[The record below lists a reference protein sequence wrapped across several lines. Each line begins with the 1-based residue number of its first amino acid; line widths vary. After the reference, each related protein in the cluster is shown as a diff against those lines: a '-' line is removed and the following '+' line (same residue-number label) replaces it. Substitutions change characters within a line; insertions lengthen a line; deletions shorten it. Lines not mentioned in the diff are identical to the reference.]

1 MGSSWERWVTATTKT
16 ENDIRYMQT
25 ALALAR
31 RGLGRVWPNPAVGC
45 VIVRDGKTVGRGWTQ
60 PGGRPHAETEALRRA
75 GDAARGATAY
85 VTLEPCAHQGETPP
99 CATALIDAG
108 ISRCVIAAGDPDP
121 RVDGGGIRML
131 KAAGIEVACGVC
143 EAKAEALNAGFLSK
157 VRSQRPF
164 VTLKAATTIDGRIAT
179 RGGDSQWITGP
190 AARQY
195 GHLLRATNDAILVG
209 ANTAL
214 LDNPTLTCRLPGL
227 LDRSPVRVVLDG
239 HMRLPL
245 THNLVLEAG
254 RTPTWLF
261 ALAPTDSAGR
271 ERRRA
276 YADCGVTVFDVERDD
291 NGRPRPEDVLH
302 QLAGEGITRLLI
314 EGGGVIAAA
323 FLSLKLIDE
332 LVWFRG
338 ASIIGGDGLPA
349 IAAFGVDRLQDAP
362 QATRI
367 SVEAMG
373 AELIERYSLRR

>member
-1 MGSSWERWVTATTKT
+1 MTAKTKS
-16 ENDIRYMQT
+16 EDDIRYMRT

-45 VIVRDGKTVGRGWTQ
+45 VIVRDGNIVGRGWTQ

-85 VTLEPCAHQGETPP
+85 VTLEPCAHRGKTPP

-108 ISRCVIAAGDPDP
+108 IGRCVIAAGDPDP
-121 RVDGGGIRML
+121 RVDGGGIRL
-131 KAAGIEVACGVC
+131 LEEAGIEVLGGIC
-143 EAKAEALNAGFLSK
+143 ETDAEAVNAGFLSK
-157 VRSQRPF
+157 VRRQRPF
-164 VTLKAATTIDGRIAT
+164 VTLKAATSIDGRIAT

-227 LDRSPVRVVLDG
+227 GDRSPVRVVVDG

-245 THNLVLEAG
+245 THNLVLEAQE
-254 RTPTWLF
+254 TPTWLF
-261 ALAPTDSAGR
+261 ALAPADAEGR
-271 ERRRA
+271 ERRKA
-276 YADCGVTVFDVERDD
+276 YEDSGVTVFDVEQGEG
-291 NGRPRPEDVLH
+291 GRPDPLGLLH
-302 QLAGEGITRLLI
+302 RLAGEGITRLLI
-314 EGGGVIAAA
+314 EGGGIIAAA
-323 FLSLKLIDE
+323 FLTAGLIDE

-362 QATRI
+362 EASRI

-373 AELIERYSLRR
+373 ADLIERYSLRR